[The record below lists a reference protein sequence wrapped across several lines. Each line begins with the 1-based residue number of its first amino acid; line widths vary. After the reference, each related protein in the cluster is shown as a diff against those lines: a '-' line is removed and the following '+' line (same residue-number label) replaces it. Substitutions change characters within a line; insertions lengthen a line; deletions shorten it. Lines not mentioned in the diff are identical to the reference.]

1 MKLPEN
7 FGLLAGC
14 TAGIMVFFLV
24 YGVVQERVMTRPYGE
39 DEERFKDTGA
49 KRVHRDYACCICL

>member
-49 KRVHRDYACCICL
+49 KRVHWDYT